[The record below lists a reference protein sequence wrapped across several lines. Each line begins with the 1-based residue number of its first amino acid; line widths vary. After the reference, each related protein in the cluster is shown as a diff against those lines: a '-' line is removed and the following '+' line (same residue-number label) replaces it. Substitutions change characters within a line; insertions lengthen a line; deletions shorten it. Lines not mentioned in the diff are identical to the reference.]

1 MGCHLLPPSLP
12 PGGKPQ
18 YATRCRITPFTGV
31 SYEDPICL
39 GLLTCSAPTS
49 LSPVISDVKS
59 QRTRTESK
67 QKWILMAVGAGAS
80 TGRLASGLP
89 GSVRHL
95 DEVIS
100 VGFHKCLQRVSGYT
114 NVYPLDATLLSR
126 KERRGTDRYTTWINF
141 ACMIPKVRRQ
151 PQKAAYS
158 MVSRM

>member
-18 YATRCRITPFTGV
+18 HATHCCITPFTGV

-49 LSPVISDVKS
+49 LSPVISDIKS
-59 QRTRTESK
+59 QRTHTESK
-67 QKWILMAVGAGAS
+67 QKWILMAVGAGES

-89 GSVRHL
+89 GSG
-95 DEVIS
+95 IS
-100 VGFHKCLQRVSGYT
+100 TMSSMWVFHKCVQRVSGYT
-114 NVYPLDATLLSR
+114 NVYPLDGTLLSR

-141 ACMIPKVRRQ
+141 TCMIQKVRRQ